1 MKKEEIVNRLTG
13 LFDQGLDRIQ
23 EARGEVEEHFR
34 TGTKA
39 VTKRAKTG
47 WNEGK
52 GRFLATEQRL
62 AGTLKQHPTVFILA
76 GLGVLGLVFAKL
88 LYDART
94 RANS

>member
-13 LFDQGLDRIQ
+13 LFDQGLDRMH
-23 EARGEVEEHFR
+23 EAKDEVEEHFR

-39 VTKRAKTG
+39 VTERARTG
-47 WNEGK
+47 WSEGR
-52 GRFLATEQRL
+52 GRFFATEQRL
-62 AGTLKQHPTVFILA
+62 AETVKQHPTVFLLA